1 MNEENQNN
9 DDFLY
14 NIYLDVDKEI
24 SKRELSNA
32 ENRDKSILQLS
43 SAGLGLSIIFVKDI
57 VDLKNIQYLNLL
69 TFSWISFVVAIAAT
83 LLSYLFAQSA
93 SRKQRELNYRYYIE
107 NEDVENEKS
116 FSSKAIDFL
125 SYVSIFSYFTAVL
138 LTALFIIKNHKF

>member
-9 DDFLY
+9 DDFFY

-116 FSSKAIDFL
+116 FSSK
-125 SYVSIFSYFTAVL
+125 
-138 LTALFIIKNHKF
+138 